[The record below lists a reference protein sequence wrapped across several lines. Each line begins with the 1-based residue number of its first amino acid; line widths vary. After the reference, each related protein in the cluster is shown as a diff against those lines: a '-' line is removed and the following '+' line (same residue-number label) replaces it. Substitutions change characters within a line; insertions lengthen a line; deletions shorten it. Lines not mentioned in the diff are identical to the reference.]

1 MKLHKETLALK
12 KSKIEESAELVY
24 DTIVPGL
31 GMESCELVNGDYTL
45 FSIRW
50 FYQYCFLIDQ

>member
-1 MKLHKETLALK
+1 MDLK
-12 KSKIEESAELVY
+12 KSKIEESAELVD